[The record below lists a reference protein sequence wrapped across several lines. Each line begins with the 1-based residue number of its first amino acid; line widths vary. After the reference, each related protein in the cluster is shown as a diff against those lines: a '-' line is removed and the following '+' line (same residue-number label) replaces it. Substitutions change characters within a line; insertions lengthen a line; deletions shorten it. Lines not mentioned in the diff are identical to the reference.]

1 MLVRNN
7 TSQFGYNAGK
17 VWESISN
24 QGKVSID
31 DLRSETQLSDKEL
44 FTAVGWLA
52 RENKIKKENDKYMLD
67 ETNLDDEIGST
78 AGKVYKIL
86 DIWEQ
91 ADLQTMRRLSD
102 EPDEEILTALG
113 WLAREDKVI
122 MDKDQKYSLKYE

>member
-1 MLVRNN
+1 VRNN
-7 TSQFGYNAGK
+7 TSQFGDNAGK
-17 VWESISN
+17 VWQTISN
-24 QGKVSID
+24 QGKVSIND
-31 DLRSETQLSDKEL
+31 IRSETQLSDKDL
-44 FTAVGWLA
+44 FAAVGWLA

-67 ETNLDDEIGST
+67 ETNLDDVIGST

-102 EPDEEILTALG
+102 EPDEEIYTALG

-122 MDKDQKYSLKYE
+122 MDKDQKFSLKYE

>member
-7 TSQFGYNAGK
+7 TSQFGDNAGK
-17 VWESISN
+17 VWQTISN

-31 DLRSETQLSDKEL
+31 DIRSETQLSDKDL
-44 FTAVGWLA
+44 FAAVGWLA
-52 RENKIKKENDKYMLD
+52 RENKIKKENNKYLLD
-67 ETNLDDEIGST
+67 ETNLDNVIGST

-102 EPDEEILTALG
+102 EPDEEIYTALG
-113 WLAREDKVI
+113 WLAREDKLI

>member
-1 MLVRNN
+1 MRNN

-17 VWESISN
+17 VWQSISN

-44 FTAVGWLA
+44 FTSVGWLA

-67 ETNLDDEIGST
+67 ETNLDDVIGST

-102 EPDEEILTALG
+102 EPDEEIYTALG
-113 WLAREDKVI
+113 WLARENKVI
-122 MDKDQKYSLKYE
+122 MDKDQNYSLKYE